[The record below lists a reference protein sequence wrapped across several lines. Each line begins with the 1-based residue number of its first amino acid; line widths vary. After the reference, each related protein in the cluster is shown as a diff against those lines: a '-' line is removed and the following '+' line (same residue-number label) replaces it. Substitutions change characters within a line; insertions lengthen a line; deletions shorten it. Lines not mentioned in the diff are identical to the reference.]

1 MCIGSDMKKRPP
13 IETTVAYCGRSPN
26 LAVRAS
32 HVSTPQ
38 RANQNGV
45 PAWLKARCYGTPQ
58 TSGRNR
64 RQKNPRR
71 STGWRRS
78 GSSALP
84 RESF

>member
-13 IETTVAYCGRSPN
+13 IETTLAYHGRSPN

-45 PAWLKARCYGTPQ
+45 PGMAESALL
-58 TSGRNR
+58 
-64 RQKNPRR
+64 R
-71 STGWRRS
+71 STANKWPQSPPEESTALHRLATLRFFRA
-78 GSSALP
+78 SA
-84 RESF
+84 